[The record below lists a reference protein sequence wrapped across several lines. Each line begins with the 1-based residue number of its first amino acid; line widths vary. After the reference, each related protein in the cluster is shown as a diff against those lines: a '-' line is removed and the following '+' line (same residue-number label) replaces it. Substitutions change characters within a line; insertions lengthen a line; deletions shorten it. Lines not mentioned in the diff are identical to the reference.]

1 MFLSSEKLLKIHI
14 FLIFLISVLY
24 LGNCSSF
31 SGVDDSISM
40 RDIQQKI
47 KEEILKSSSAISKPN
62 INIEDARNNCSV
74 LSPTRNGIVRGFT
87 QASLAS

>member
-1 MFLSSEKLLKIHI
+1 
-14 FLIFLISVLY
+14 
-24 LGNCSSF
+24 
-31 SGVDDSISM
+31 M

-87 QASLAS
+87 QASLASWTDVDVFLSVIINHTSSNLLFRNTI